1 MQGMLVMKRLPWEPN
16 FKERR
21 DATFVLHPGLLCRA
35 NSVSLEAAAR
45 PGHYIKLDRA
55 AGAVFPLACA
65 KACCAC
71 GVG

>member
-55 AGAVFPLACA
+55 AGAFFPLACA